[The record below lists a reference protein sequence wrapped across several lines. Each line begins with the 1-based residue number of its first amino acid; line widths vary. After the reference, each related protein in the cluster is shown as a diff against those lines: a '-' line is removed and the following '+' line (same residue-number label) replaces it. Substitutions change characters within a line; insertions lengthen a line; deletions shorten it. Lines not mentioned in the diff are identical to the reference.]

1 MGGEGGGVNG
11 GVNGAC
17 AATPPPLHQ
26 SANGGIRFRSKEVR
40 SSFRGRRLLH
50 GVLCRRCHD
59 VAPDM
64 GHGEPRCCG
73 MAVTAE
79 GT

>member
-26 SANGGIRFRSKEVR
+26 SADGGIRVRSTEVR
-40 SSFRGRRLLH
+40 SSFRRLH
-50 GVLCRRCHD
+50 GVLRRRCHD

-64 GHGEPRCCG
+64 GHGKPWCCD

-79 GT
+79 RT